1 MLKRLIENT
10 YRYFA
15 LRTESI
21 AYTIAEEGARL
32 IAKLALLAMSVLMSF
47 LILIFLS
54 IALGFGFG
62 RWLEIGATGG
72 FFVVVGIYLLVF
84 LIGYLCRHLIRRFIL
99 GRLAGEVLEIVA
111 RHQRKKEEE
120 EERANNK

>member
-1 MLKRLIENT
+1 MLKRLIEDIYSYLT
-10 YRYFA
+10 

-21 AYTIAEEGARL
+21 AYTIAEEGVRL

-62 RWLEIGATGG
+62 RWLGIGATGG
-72 FFVVVGIYLLVF
+72 FFVVVGIYLLFF
-84 LIGYLCRHLIRRFIL
+84 LIGYLCRHLIRRYIL

-111 RHQRKKEEE
+111 RHQRKKEEDE
-120 EERANNK
+120 EPTNK

>member
-1 MLKRLIENT
+1 MLKRLIEDIYSYLT
-10 YRYFA
+10 

-62 RWLEIGATGG
+62 RWLGIGATGG
-72 FFVVVGIYLLVF
+72 FFVVVGIYLLFF
-84 LIGYLCRHLIRRFIL
+84 LIGYLCRHLIRRYIL
-99 GRLAGEVLEIVA
+99 GQLAGEVLEIVA
-111 RHQRKKEEE
+111 RHQRKKEEDE
-120 EERANNK
+120 ESTNK

>member
-1 MLKRLIENT
+1 MLKRLIEDI
-10 YRYFA
+10 YSYLA

-62 RWLEIGATGG
+62 RWLGIGATGG
-72 FFVVVGIYLLVF
+72 FFVVVGIYLLFF
-84 LIGYLCRHLIRRFIL
+84 LIG
-99 GRLAGEVLEIVA
+99 
-111 RHQRKKEEE
+111 
-120 EERANNK
+120 